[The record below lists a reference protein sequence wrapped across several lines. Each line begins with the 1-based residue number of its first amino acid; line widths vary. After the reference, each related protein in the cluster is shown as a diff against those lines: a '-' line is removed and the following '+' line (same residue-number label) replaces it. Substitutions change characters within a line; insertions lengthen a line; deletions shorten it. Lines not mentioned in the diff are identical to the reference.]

1 MLNPTRMTSDNNNQS
16 QAQTLHIITDTVLP
30 NVPSTS
36 TLCFNQ
42 LLIAIQHFIQFCQ
55 TYVQT
60 IFINNLAFFITK
72 LSGSSANYSLISAF
86 FIFFFYF
93 KPHIH
98 LSILASVLSKFTS
111 YVFRRRQ
118 WNLTAVICLTRHHT
132 TRACLV
138 VVHYP
143 YATCTFQ
150 CVTDIMLYIPGVIN
164 DDDDDDKCT
173 QKAKNDAVFTSCL
186 IRTEWGGSVFHS
198 KQAAASACVR

>member
-1 MLNPTRMTSDNNNQS
+1 MRWAVFQFKTVDNADYHTHTSCFNGHLPQKLLIKYFHWVLNPTRMTSDNNNQS

-30 NVPSTS
+30 SVPSTS

-42 LLIAIQHFIQFCQ
+42 LLIAIQHLIQFCQ

-93 KPHIH
+93 KRHIH
-98 LSILASVLSKFTS
+98 LSILASVLSKFTL

-118 WNLTAVICLTRHHT
+118 
-132 TRACLV
+132 
-138 VVHYP
+138 
-143 YATCTFQ
+143 
-150 CVTDIMLYIPGVIN
+150 
-164 DDDDDDKCT
+164 
-173 QKAKNDAVFTSCL
+173 
-186 IRTEWGGSVFHS
+186 
-198 KQAAASACVR
+198 